1 MRCIR
6 KLSFDYTTFPLP
18 TESDNSHCLRTI
30 YNHHPHSRF
39 HSHPPSELYSRP
51 KDPSHPPSH
60 SRSCSPSFLSFSAS
74 HHTFLMANSAPAR
87 QRPLTM
93 AGRAPARSVSGSA
106 THVPSN
112 AAPLRMQSAPLDTD
126 RRPVVA
132 KNPPSYVVEA
142 VWENDILRARIQ
154 QLEAQVLLPK
164 LTSSR
169 PLGDEV
175 PAEDSEDEVEV
186 ISKPPPTPVDD
197 HIKAKIPE
205 FERLA
210 KQICCLTEAWI
221 TKTPAWYTQKPLP
234 SSVSPP
240 SRTGSKA
247 ERDIAIFNR
256 VYQAIPSDLRPLL
269 GHSVIYQV
277 FGHHHS
283 EFRKKAPP
291 KMRTAVAAVYGIP
304 SEYLEADFNCSNIP
318 MIRHLILWP
327 SDNPHAEEDRRE
339 WDALQEKR
347 LKDKALAK
355 AQEQENE
362 ESTRKASKEKEK
374 EPVRPMPQGD
384 GTPSEPSTEWLRKL
398 FPPVCFPGQ
407 IHNPSQLLRD
417 KDLASLTGGL
427 FSGSASVSGKKGP
440 RPKVNRELWNL
451 IRTWPA
457 AVALKLV
464 LLQFLLRGDNKF
476 IDVGL
481 TSKTP
486 YRKLYDHYVEF
497 LEKLWKAEQENG
509 VEDGVFAFYDSI
521 LFPKNVEGE
530 EFDEEDQTDAD
541 GHGIDAYM
549 AALTLQKR
557 PAADKGLVGD
567 GEQASG
573 SGVVL
578 ETYDEDDHQTQPGA
592 GDGGEEDIFG
602 YLGLSRHIQNA
613 PLSSSQPR
621 APQTTTVTLSTRLT
635 GGGGSSQPT
644 ATATATATL
653 AIVNPISPTPDV
665 QVPPVPRP
673 KPRRKGANAVPA
685 ASTSTTG
692 APLRV
697 TRSRATKANATTS

>member
-1 MRCIR
+1 
-6 KLSFDYTTFPLP
+6 
-18 TESDNSHCLRTI
+18 
-30 YNHHPHSRF
+30 
-39 HSHPPSELYSRP
+39 
-51 KDPSHPPSH
+51 
-60 SRSCSPSFLSFSAS
+60 
-74 HHTFLMANSAPAR
+74 
-87 QRPLTM
+87 M
-93 AGRAPARSVSGSA
+93 AGRAPIRSVSGSA
-106 THVPSN
+106 LVPSN
-112 AAPLRMQSAPLDTD
+112 TAPLRIQSTPLDTD
-126 RRPVVA
+126 RRPVVS
-132 KNPPSYVVEA
+132 KEPPTFELESDPNV
-142 VWENDILRARIQ
+142 LRARIK
-154 QLEAQVLLPK
+154 QLEAQALLPK
-164 LTSSR
+164 LTLPR

-175 PAEDSEDEVEV
+175 PAEDNEGDDEVEV

-205 FERLA
+205 FERLG

-221 TKTPAWYTQKPLP
+221 TKTPAWYTQQPLP
-234 SSVSPP
+234 ASALPP
-240 SRTGSKA
+240 SRTGSTA
-247 ERDIAIFNR
+247 ARDIAIFNR

-291 KMRTAVAAVYGIP
+291 KIRTAVATVYGIP

-339 WDALQEKR
+339 WVALQEKR

-355 AQEQENE
+355 AQEQGNE
-362 ESTRKASKEKEK
+362 EST
-374 EPVRPMPQGD
+374 PVRPMPQGD
-384 GTPSEPSTEWLRKL
+384 GIPSEPSTEWLRKL

-407 IHNPSQLLRD
+407 IHNPSQLLHD
-417 KDLASLTGGL
+417 KDLASITGGL

-457 AVALKLV
+457 AIALKLV

-521 LFPKNVEGE
+521 LFPKNVEGG
-530 EFDEEDQTDAD
+530 EFDEEDQTDTD

-557 PAADKGLVGD
+557 P
-567 GEQASG
+567 
-573 SGVVL
+573 
-578 ETYDEDDHQTQPGA
+578 HQQS
-592 GDGGEEDIFG
+592 DRG
-602 YLGLSRHIQNA
+602 Y
-613 PLSSSQPR
+613 
-621 APQTTTVTLSTRLT
+621 
-635 GGGGSSQPT
+635 
-644 ATATATATL
+644 
-653 AIVNPISPTPDV
+653 
-665 QVPPVPRP
+665 VPPVPRP
-673 KPRRKGANAVPA
+673 KPRKKGANAVPVA
-685 ASTSTTG
+685 TSTSTTS
-692 APLRV
+692 AARRV
-697 TRSRATKANATTS
+697 TRSRATKSNATTS